1 MTRRRWPGASDHLYC
16 REREGGEL
24 RGEGDLPA
32 SPSLNVEN
40 RDGDWLGRA
49 VVGRTYGENLWD
61 LTGLVASGDFGERA
75 GREVERKGELSGAA
89 EAAEDVLTM
98 AASSAGLYRPRF
110 ACRAEAENLA
120 SSSGERGREG
130 MEAGGG
136 REGGSSGPPAP
147 ALYIII
153 ILAFSA
159 AAIKLLL
166 SSPWPGP
173 PKGGRM

>member
-1 MTRRRWPGASDHLYC
+1 M
-16 REREGGEL
+16 
-24 RGEGDLPA
+24 
-32 SPSLNVEN
+32 
-40 RDGDWLGRA
+40 
-49 VVGRTYGENLWD
+49 
-61 LTGLVASGDFGERA
+61 
-75 GREVERKGELSGAA
+75 
-89 EAAEDVLTM
+89 
-98 AASSAGLYRPRF
+98 

-136 REGGSSGPPAP
+136 REGGRRGAP

-159 AAIKLLL
+159 AAIRLLL
-166 SSPWPGP
+166 SSPGTED